1 MSASEVSTQ
10 ITRLYWYSDPE
21 ARLGLNKGV
30 CSAHFIATGEQ
41 RVGEKGQ
48 DKGYLQSHTS
58 SNSLSATRSSL

>member
-30 CSAHFIATGEQ
+30 CNAHFIATGEQ
-41 RVGEKGQ
+41 RVGEKG
-48 DKGYLQSHTS
+48 
-58 SNSLSATRSSL
+58 